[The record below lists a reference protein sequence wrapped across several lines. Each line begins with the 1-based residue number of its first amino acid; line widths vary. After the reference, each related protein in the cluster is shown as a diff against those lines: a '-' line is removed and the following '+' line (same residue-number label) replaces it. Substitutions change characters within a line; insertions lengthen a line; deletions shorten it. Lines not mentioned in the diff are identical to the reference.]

1 MRRRMQIRR
10 FSREGIMGCVVCAS
24 QEMGLSREQ
33 TEGVLDLLAGELD
46 VSSDSDAVK
55 ALEDFYSDEL

>member
-1 MRRRMQIRR
+1 
-10 FSREGIMGCVVCAS
+10 MGCVVCAS